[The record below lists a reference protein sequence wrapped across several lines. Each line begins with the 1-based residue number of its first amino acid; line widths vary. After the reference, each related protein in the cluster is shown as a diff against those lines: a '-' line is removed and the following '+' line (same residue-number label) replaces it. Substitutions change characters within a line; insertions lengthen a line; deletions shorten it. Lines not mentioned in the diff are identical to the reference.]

1 MNYADL
7 LKLAAPECV
16 IVAASLLVL
25 AFDRLWL
32 RDLPLQMRATI
43 CTLVAAT
50 GCVGAI
56 AWMVALPQGPSAV
69 SGMLVVTPLTQFV
82 KIALLALTLCAVLLA
97 RDHAFTAHTGEY
109 FALMLLGAAGM
120 MFLVSSDDLLM
131 IFVSLELTSL
141 SLYILTAFDKTGPR
155 SAEAAMKY
163 FLFGGTAAAFTL
175 YGFSLIYGC
184 SGFTS
189 LKEIAATIQGG
200 QRLDPLLLLGIVLA
214 TAGFGFKVAAAPFHL
229 WAPDAYQG
237 GPIPSAALIAS
248 ASKVAGF
255 FVLAR
260 FTTIGLAGAEGSLG
274 QPEWAAGW
282 IPLLG
287 LLAVLSMLVGN
298 LAALVQSSVRRL
310 LAYSAVAHAGYAL
323 LAIMAHD
330 EAGMASLLYYVI
342 TYAIA
347 ALGAFGVAGLVQNA
361 SGGEKL
367 TDFAGLVRRMPLVS
381 LCMGVFILSLAGIPP
396 LSGFF
401 AKFYVFASVLRQGPD
416 GAVLWLV
423 VLAVGMSAVSL
434 YYYLQILKQ
443 IFVFDAP
450 GVTGGRRVPVAT
462 SILLAILAL
471 ATIVLGCVPGSLVSN
486 ILQALQRSG
495 P

>member
-1 MNYADL
+1 MNYTDL

-32 RDLPLQMRATI
+32 RDLQLQMRITI
-43 CTLVAAT
+43 CTLVAVA

-56 AWMVALPQGPSAV
+56 AWLVALPQAPAAV
-69 SGMLVVTPLTQFV
+69 SGMLVVTPLTQIV
-82 KIALLALTLCAVLLA
+82 KVALLSLTVGAVLLS
-97 RDHAFTAHTGEY
+97 RDHAFTEHTGEY
-109 FALMLLGAAGM
+109 FALMLLVLAGM

-141 SLYILTAFDKTGPR
+141 SLYVLTAFDKSSVR

-184 SGFTS
+184 SGSTN
-189 LKEIAATIQGG
+189 LKEIAATIQGPK
-200 QRLDPLLLLGIVLA
+200 LDPLLLLGIVLA
-214 TAGFGFKVAAAPFHL
+214 TAGFGFKIAAAPFHL

-237 GPIPSAALIAS
+237 GPLPSVALIAS

-260 FTTIGLAGAEGSLG
+260 FTTVGLAGAEGSLG
-274 QPEWAAGW
+274 QPGWAAGW
-282 IPLLG
+282 LPLLG
-287 LLAVLSMLVGN
+287 LLAIVSMLLGN
-298 LAALVQSSVRRL
+298 LAALVQSSIRRL

-323 LAIMAHD
+323 LAIMAN
-330 EAGMASLLYYVI
+330 EGQGTASLLYYVI

-347 ALGAFGVAGLVQNA
+347 ALGAFGVVGLVQNA
-361 SGGEKL
+361 TGGENFA
-367 TDFAGLVRRMPLVS
+367 DFAGLSRRMPLIS
-381 LCMGVFILSLAGIPP
+381 LCMGVFMLSLAGIPP

-401 AKFYVFASVLRQGPD
+401 AKFYVFASALRQGLD
-416 GAVLWLV
+416 GAMLWLV

-443 IFVFDAP
+443 MFIRDAP
-450 GVTGGRRVPVAT
+450 QDTETLQVPLGT
-462 SILLAILAL
+462 SILLTILAA
-471 ATIVLGCVPGSLVSN
+471 ATLVLGCAPGLLISVL
-486 ILQALQRSG
+486 LQAIQVSSQ
-495 P
+495 